1 MSFLC
6 SLCLR
11 MVRAGDDQVS
21 KWRRKKHAAEKFG
34 KHKEQVLC
42 QIEKK
47 TLIGKN
53 LSQPQIHTHT
63 RTHTVEQRDCGV
75 ATLHCSQ
82 SANEDHGNT
91 GGSVI
96 CGCRHYSGH
105 KMDRSDIHGP
115 TGWGCVSVG
124 GSVCG
129 NEVVGGGEEWEMNE
143 QSKKKRKNQDSA
155 NHIGR
160 PAVL

>member
-1 MSFLC
+1 MLSVSPYGAC
-6 SLCLR
+6 WWWSSIEVKKKKTCCRKIRKTQRTSSLPN
-11 MVRAGDDQVS
+11 
-21 KWRRKKHAAEKFG
+21 RKEN
-34 KHKEQVLC
+34 
-42 QIEKK
+42 